1 MGKITTLILIV
12 LYSGANYAQTKQN
25 KQSCLQLDIVLVGD
39 LSGSVSG
46 HEGEIS
52 QAFIAFIDRFTL
64 SDMGVRVG
72 IVTFSDAAVIIS
84 PLSTNKPLLKQK
96 ILEFPYASGT
106 TNLLGALEASFNV
119 LQDTDGILVRD
130 VPKLIIIVTDGVPD
144 DPARAAALSEQMQR
158 ILNIGICGILVQH
171 SSSSGNYLDSITSPF
186 CRSISTQNYGMLIDT
201 MKQMDICL

>member
-1 MGKITTLILIV
+1 MRTIILIV
-12 LYSGANYAQTKQN
+12 LTVLIPYQGYPQG

-52 QAFIAFIDRFTL
+52 QAFTAFVDRFTL
-64 SDMGVRVG
+64 SDIG
-72 IVTFSDAAVIIS
+72 IRIGLVTFSDAAVIIS
-84 PLSTNKPLLKQK
+84 PLSSNKSLLKQK
-96 ILEFPYASGT
+96 IQEFPYASGT
-106 TNLLGALEASFNV
+106 TNLLGALEASYNV
-119 LQDTDGILVRD
+119 LEDTNGILKRD

-144 DPARAAALSEQMQR
+144 DPVKAAVLAEQLQR
-158 ILNIGICGILVQH
+158 ILNIGICGILVEH

-186 CRSISTQNYGMLIDT
+186 CKSISTQNYEMLIET